1 MNLLLPITNTLSC
14 PPSNPCLLAPCQ
26 SSPTAAPTV
35 PLCSSGCHGCRHV
48 SSFLIPPP
56 PARARLLSAAMP
68 AGLIKGFLFSPRA
81 APDPK
86 AHSCDGKGAGHISSM
101 SLLHQEW
108 DRCCPGATA
117 ASPRCC
123 FPAVCAVPLP
133 WTHQGHGSTA
143 GTTPRAHQPAGCWS
157 QGTASGRAE
166 LTFSLGSLGTCKE
179 IPTS

>member
-1 MNLLLPITNTLSC
+1 MLLPITNTLSC

-86 AHSCDGKGAGHISSM
+86 AHSCDGKGAGHISM

-117 ASPRCC
+117 A
-123 FPAVCAVPLP
+123 VPLCDAASQQFVLSP
-133 WTHQGHGSTA
+133 APRPIRDTAAQRASLPEHASLQGA
-143 GTTPRAHQPAGCWS
+143 GPKGQPLARQS
-157 QGTASGRAE
+157 
-166 LTFSLGSLGTCKE
+166 
-179 IPTS
+179 

>member
-26 SSPTAAPTV
+26 FSPTAAPTV
-35 PLCSSGCHGCRHV
+35 PLCSSGCHGCHHM

-56 PARARLLSAAMP
+56 PARARLLSAVMP

-101 SLLHQEW
+101 FLLHQEW
-108 DRCCPGATA
+108 DHCCPGATA
-117 ASPRCC
+117 ALPLRDAASQQFLLSPALGPIRDTAAQRASL
-123 FPAVCAVPLP
+123 PEHASLRGAGPRGQPL
-133 WTHQGHGSTA
+133 A
-143 GTTPRAHQPAGCWS
+143 GQS
-157 QGTASGRAE
+157 
-166 LTFSLGSLGTCKE
+166 
-179 IPTS
+179 